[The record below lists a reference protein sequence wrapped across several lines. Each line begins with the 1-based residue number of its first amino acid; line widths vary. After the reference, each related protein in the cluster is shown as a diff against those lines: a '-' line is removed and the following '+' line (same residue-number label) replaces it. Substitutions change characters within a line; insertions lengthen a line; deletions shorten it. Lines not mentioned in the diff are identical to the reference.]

1 LKPPSTQGI
10 RQVKTTDLNP
20 VYLFV
25 APPSMSAL
33 CARLRGRG
41 SDEESAIQKRLAM
54 CLKEIEYAKEPN
66 VHDIVIINDDLD
78 KAYESFKKVA
88 LGEKIVGDVLPSLDD

>member
-1 LKPPSTQGI
+1 LSTQGI

-33 CARLRGRG
+33 RARLCGRG
-41 SDEESAIQKRLAM
+41 SEGESAIQKRLAI
-54 CLKEIEYAKEPN
+54 CLKEIEYAMEPN
-66 VHDIVIINDDLD
+66 VHDIVIINDDFT

-88 LGEKIVGDVLPSLDD
+88 LGERIAGDILPLLDD